1 MLVFSVQ
8 ILHLHPILLLSDKP
22 DPAADP
28 GVAADLPAQRPLR
41 RGLLDLVH
49 RAAGNCAR

>member
-1 MLVFSVQ
+1 MPVFSVQ
-8 ILHLHPILLLSDKP
+8 VLHHHPILLFSDKP
-22 DPAADP
+22 DPPADP
-28 GVAADLPAQRPLR
+28 GAATDLPAQRPLR